1 MRIPGSVKTFLH
13 SLVGITFAMV
23 VIYFTLNW
31 LRTNGP
37 NFVQGPAGTLGSAVS
52 GRAFNF

>member
-1 MRIPGSVKTFLH
+1 MRIPGSFKTFLH
-13 SLVGITFAMV
+13 SVVGIIIAML

-37 NFVQGPAGTLGSAVS
+37 TVVQGPAGALGSAVS